1 MAKAIFEPK
10 DEGFD
15 ENPVSSTPVRDF
27 SRVKKTSSRQFSVI
41 NPETNAEVRRVVPSN
56 DVTNVYRELGD
67 DQGYPR
73 GYNPQQM
80 QQVRDAEAQNRIV
93 FSSDSKMK
101 KGRKHSKH
109 EIALLKE
116 NIARSKFDP
125 TNLRTTNAV
134 TGEEAPLDVKIGF
147 KRKGQ
152 STSVAGF
159 YERKGR
165 FIGMGPESVSNDVPI
180 HEIGHDVQATDPKIL
195 ELLDRAKK
203 SGEKHSS
210 KRVQKETE
218 SLLAHGVR
226 EGDAERFGDENWVPD
241 PRGGTEPVASSYKK
255 AVFASEHTK
264 DRRTQLFGK
273 GYRAAGGP
281 EVTAEYPAIK
291 DDIRQATF
299 EARAGLPFST
309 HESGYGMRWNGRD
322 TLNAAGVPV
331 PESLIPPSRL
341 STFRDAISKRFGRSE
356 NA

>member
-27 SRVKKTSSRQFSVI
+27 SRVKKKSSRQFSVI
-41 NPETNAEVRRVVPSN
+41 NPETNAEVRRVVPSD

-80 QQVRDAEAQNRIV
+80 QQVRDAEAQNRILI
-93 FSSDSKMK
+93 SSDSKMK

-116 NIARSKFDP
+116 NIARSKVDP
-125 TNLRTTNAV
+125 TSLRTTDSEGV
-134 TGEEAPLDVKIGF
+134 ETPLDIRIGF
-147 KRKGQ
+147 KRAGQ
-152 STSVAGF
+152 SESTQGF
-159 YERKGR
+159 YSREGR
-165 FIGMGPESVSNDVPI
+165 FIGMGPNHVSNNVPI
-180 HEIGHDVQATDPKIL
+180 HEIGHDVQVTDPKIL

-210 KRVQKETE
+210 KPVQKETE
-218 SLLAHGVR
+218 YLLTHGIK
-226 EGDAERFGDENWVPD
+226 EGDAERFGDENWVQD
-241 PRGGTEPVASSYKK
+241 PRGGTEPVFSSYKK

-281 EVTAEYPAIK
+281 EVTAEHPAIK
-291 DDIRQATF
+291 DDIRQATY
-299 EARAGLPFST
+299 EARAGLPLST

-322 TLNAAGVPV
+322 TLNAAGVPI
-331 PESLIPPSRL
+331 PESRIPPSRL
-341 STFRDAISKRFGRSE
+341 SRFKDAVGKRFGRSDD
-356 NA
+356 A